1 MGYTHYWSFVP
12 AAKGQTKQLE
22 TTYQAA
28 ILECQK
34 VVRKLAEWNRETHGS
49 SLMSG
54 FTAHCKPGEYGG
66 LKIGATQDGCGETF
80 IMREHFSENDT
91 QNFCKTNRYNY
102 DVAVT
107 ACLAIL
113 KYRLGDNIQ
122 VGSDGS
128 NTEWDEGVQL
138 ARQVLKRKVPN
149 PIPSKSVQEVRTNSA
164 PRSIKKVV

>member
-1 MGYTHYWSFVP
+1 MGYTHYWTFVP

-22 TTYQAA
+22 AIYQAA

-66 LKIGATQDGCGETF
+66 LKIGAAHGESGETF
-80 IMREHFSENDT
+80 GMREHFNENEARD
-91 QNFCKTNRYNY
+91 FCKTGRSSY

-113 KYRLGDNIQ
+113 KYRLEDNIQ
-122 VGSDGS
+122 VASDGGA
-128 NTEWDEGVQL
+128 EDWEAGVEL
-138 ARQVLKRKVPN
+138 ARQVLKRKLPN
-149 PIPSKSVQEVRTNSA
+149 PILRTYTKLKLQA
-164 PRSIKKVV
+164 